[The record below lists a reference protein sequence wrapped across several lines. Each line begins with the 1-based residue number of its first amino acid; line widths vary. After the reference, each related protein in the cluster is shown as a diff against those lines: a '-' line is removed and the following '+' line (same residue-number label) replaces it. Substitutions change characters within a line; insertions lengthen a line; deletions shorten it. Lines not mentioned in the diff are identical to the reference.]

1 MSSTAL
7 SHLPTA
13 SQAPLFFRLD
23 TRSQRLVALTDV
35 MQTPLHWLDEPRSA
49 WPAQLPDA
57 LRQPIEQ
64 RLASGKGGK
73 LVLRFDA
80 LLWHISL
87 SHEQDAFWL
96 ICLQTQSQESAA
108 SLSLQLPRLSQMA
121 SQLQYDAMLESL
133 KECLGADRLILWH
146 YQAHGALGGEQLTP
160 VFTLGVD
167 ALGAIRGDSRYI
179 RALRARGALSFS
191 EAAHQP
197 MLSQHY
203 YLADAN
209 VCSRLD
215 GALLEQEKL
224 IGVLS
229 LEYAESTLISDDTLQ
244 LVRHC
249 ARLLGH
255 WQPDP
260 VATDAPD
267 LAPPPG
273 LANLTGNDY
282 CRALLR

>member
-121 SQLQYDAMLESL
+121 SQQQYDAMLESL
-133 KECLGADRLILWH
+133 KECLGADRLILWRPM
-146 YQAHGALGGEQLTP
+146 ALW
-160 VFTLGVD
+160 
-167 ALGAIRGDSRYI
+167 
-179 RALRARGALSFS
+179 
-191 EAAHQP
+191 AA
-197 MLSQHY
+197 S
-203 YLADAN
+203 
-209 VCSRLD
+209 S
-215 GALLEQEKL
+215 
-224 IGVLS
+224 
-229 LEYAESTLISDDTLQ
+229 
-244 LVRHC
+244 
-249 ARLLGH
+249 
-255 WQPDP
+255 
-260 VATDAPD
+260 
-267 LAPPPG
+267 
-273 LANLTGNDY
+273 
-282 CRALLR
+282 

>member
-73 LVLRFDA
+73 LLLRFA
-80 LLWHISL
+80 AQQWHISL

-96 ICLQTQSQESAA
+96 ICLQTQPQESAA

-121 SQLQYDAMLESL
+121 SQQQYASMLESL
-133 KECLGADRLILWH
+133 RECLGADRLHPL
-146 YQAHGALGGEQLTP
+146 ALPGQWPPRQRAADPCLHSECG
-160 VFTLGVD
+160 FC
-167 ALGAIRGDSRYI
+167 RCHSR
-179 RALRARGALSFS
+179 
-191 EAAHQP
+191 
-197 MLSQHY
+197 
-203 YLADAN
+203 
-209 VCSRLD
+209 
-215 GALLEQEKL
+215 
-224 IGVLS
+224 
-229 LEYAESTLISDDTLQ
+229 
-244 LVRHC
+244 
-249 ARLLGH
+249 
-255 WQPDP
+255 
-260 VATDAPD
+260 
-267 LAPPPG
+267 
-273 LANLTGNDY
+273 
-282 CRALLR
+282 